1 MFWDTEWE
9 NVVFPDYDDFK
20 INIAC
25 QHLLTKHMQVVLTI
39 STIFRIHHEFPILI
53 IWVKSIV
60 FTLRGR
66 FYCFFS
72 FALCF
77 PYDLRACLP
86 KWSCKFMTKYI
97 IMANL
102 LGHYYLLNN
111 PSFECNPKHL
121 SRSTSNIF
129 TSTGIKLL
137 KTTSYRRVKHFLND
151 LSILFKRWRIIP

>member
-1 MFWDTEWE
+1 
-9 NVVFPDYDDFK
+9 
-20 INIAC
+20 
-25 QHLLTKHMQVVLTI
+25 MQVVLTI

-97 IMANL
+97 IMVNL

-111 PSFECNPKHL
+111 PSFESNPKHL
-121 SRSTSNIF
+121 SKSTSNLIYWNWYKVRCITYLHKF
-129 TSTGIKLL
+129 SMCLGGNFIIKMHLL
-137 KTTSYRRVKHFLND
+137 Q
-151 LSILFKRWRIIP
+151 